1 MYQGLKNVIDYYVK
15 DSKNEEK
22 KNKLYNILINIYI
35 EEFNDSLQNIL
46 KENPNI
52 FIDNFKLKMIN
63 LLYDIISDK
72 LESNDLNNLL
82 LKVEEKINEIY
93 KNSYLEIKNEYSNN
107 KNKKIEKLSLIKNYI
122 NNE

>member
-1 MYQGLKNVIDYYVK
+1 MYQGLKNVIDDYVK

-107 KNKKIEKLSLIKNYI
+107 MINCNHKITTKFCFNIK
-122 NNE
+122 

>member
-1 MYQGLKNVIDYYVK
+1 MYQGLKNVIDDYVK

-93 KNSYLEIKNEYSNN
+93 KNSHQK
-107 KNKKIEKLSLIKNYI
+107 
-122 NNE
+122 